1 MIIANPMYDV
11 VFKRLMENDKLIEEL
26 KNKLINRIK
35 I

>member
-1 MIIANPMYDV
+1 MIIANPIYDA

-26 KNKLINRIK
+26 RNKLKNCIK

>member
-1 MIIANPMYDV
+1 MIIANPIYEE

-26 KNKLINRIK
+26 RNILKNGIK

>member
-1 MIIANPMYDV
+1 MIIANPIYDA
-11 VFKRLMENDKLIEEL
+11 VFKKLMENDKLIEEL

>member
-26 KNKLINRIK
+26 RNILKNGIK